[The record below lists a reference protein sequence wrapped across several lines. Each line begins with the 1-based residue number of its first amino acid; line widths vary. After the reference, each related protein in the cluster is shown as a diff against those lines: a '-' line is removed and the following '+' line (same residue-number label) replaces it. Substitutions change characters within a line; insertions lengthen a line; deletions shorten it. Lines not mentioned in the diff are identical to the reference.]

1 MKSPM
6 RNWSLRNRLTVGVL
20 VLSAIGFVGAGMASQ
35 LLLRSH
41 LIGQIDAQ
49 LLNVLGGTTSRVN
62 QAGIVNDEEMYPL
75 HSEVDKTDRSKPTTS
90 PIQKVAPLNKV
101 PSSISV
107 TVLDSRGNLVGEIG
121 GDLNAN
127 QITNYVMGLLPAQV
141 AEFGRRPFTVETP
154 GDDFRVVTSVLP
166 SWLGSVVVAQSLSGF
181 ERTTHRIGRVFLY
194 IGFIVLLLIGL
205 ASRQVIRLSM
215 KPLKDVEVTAEKIAA
230 GDLSARLENFEP
242 DTEVGRLS
250 TSLNTMLG
258 RIEESFAVRTESEDK
273 LRRFV
278 ADASHE
284 LRTPLTAIRGFAELY
299 RQGAVPDG
307 EKTKELI
314 GRIEKESV
322 RMGALVEDLLLLA
335 RLDQSRRMERKPVN
349 LVQVIQETVASAG
362 AAGPVH
368 PITVVAPS
376 ELYILGDFDRIYQ
389 VFTNLLAN
397 ARIHTPNAT
406 AITIT
411 ARTEEDGA
419 YISVADNGPGLNEV
433 DQKRI
438 FERFFRA
445 DPSRQRN
452 SSEGSGLG
460 LSIVA
465 AVMQA
470 HGGRVEV
477 TSRPGQGCVF
487 TLFFPNSTV

>member
-1 MKSPM
+1 MRSPL

-20 VLSAIGFVGAGMASQ
+20 VLSAIGFTGAGIASQ

-41 LIGQIDAQ
+41 LINQIDAQ
-49 LLNVLGGTTSRVN
+49 LISVIGGTASRVN
-62 QAGIVNDEEMYPL
+62 QAGIANDEEAAVV
-75 HSEVDKTDRSKPTTS
+75 HTESDETTS
-90 PIQKVAPLNKV
+90 PKTATAPIQKVAPLNKV

-107 TVLDSRGNLVGEIG
+107 TVLGPSGNLVGQIG

-127 QITNYVMGLLPAQV
+127 QITDYVKGLLPSQV
-141 AEFGRRPFTVETP
+141 AAFGKKPFTVEAP
-154 GDDFRVVTSVLP
+154 GADFRVVTRVLP
-166 SWLGSVVVAQSLSGF
+166 SEAGSVVVAQSLSDF
-181 ERTTHRIGRVFLY
+181 DRTTHRIGRVFLLLGLL
-194 IGFIVLLLIGL
+194 ILLLIGI

-215 KPLKDVEVTAEKIAA
+215 KPLEDVEITAEKIAA
-230 GDLSARLENFEP
+230 GDLSARLENFGP

-299 RQGAVPDG
+299 RQGAVPEG
-307 EKTKELI
+307 EKTKELV
-314 GRIEKESV
+314 GRIEKESI
-322 RMGALVEDLLLLA
+322 RMGTLVEDLLLLA
-335 RLDQSRRMERKPVN
+335 RLDQSRQMEFKPVN
-349 LVQVIQETVASAG
+349 LVQVIEETVASAA
-362 AAGPVH
+362 AAGPLH
-368 PITVVAPS
+368 PITVTVPS
-376 ELYILGDFDRIYQ
+376 ELYTLGDADRIHQ
-389 VFTNLLAN
+389 VFNNLLAN
-397 ARIHTPNAT
+397 ARAHTPDGT

-411 ARTEEDGA
+411 ARAEIDGA
-419 YISVADNGPGLNEV
+419 YISVADSGPGLNEA

-452 SSEGSGLG
+452 RNEGSGLG
-460 LSIVA
+460 LSIVD

-470 HGGRVEV
+470 HGGRVGV
-477 TSRPGQGCVF
+477 TSKPGQGSVF
-487 TLFFPNSTV
+487 TLFFPTARS

>member
-1 MKSPM
+1 MKSPL

-20 VLSAIGFVGAGMASQ
+20 VLSAIGFVGAGVASQ

-41 LIGQIDAQ
+41 LIGLIDAQ
-49 LLNVLGGTTSRVN
+49 LISVIGGTASRVN
-62 QAGIVNDEEMYPL
+62 QAGIVNDEEMYPVPNDADE
-75 HSEVDKTDRSKPTTS
+75 SATQKSVPSPNQKP
-90 PIQKVAPLNKV
+90 APLNKV

-107 TVLDSRGNLVGEIG
+107 TVLDPKGNLVGEIG

-127 QITNYVMGLLPAQV
+127 QITEYVRGLLPAQV
-141 AEFGRRPFTVETP
+141 AVFGDRPFTVEAP
-154 GDDFRVVTSVLP
+154 GADFRVVTRVLP
-166 SWLGSVVVAQSLSGF
+166 SELGSVIVAQSLSDF
-181 ERTTHRIGRVFLY
+181 DRTTHRIGRVFLF
-194 IGFIVLLLIGL
+194 IGLIVLLLIGL

-215 KPLKDVEVTAEKIAA
+215 KPLEDVEITAEEIAA
-230 GDLSARLENFEP
+230 GNLSARLENFEP

-258 RIEESFAVRTESEDK
+258 RIEESFAVRTESEEK

-284 LRTPLTAIRGFAELY
+284 LRTPLTAIRGFAELH

-322 RMGALVEDLLLLA
+322 RMGVLVEDLLLLA
-335 RLDQSRRMERKPVN
+335 RLDQSREMELKPVN
-349 LVQVIQETVASAG
+349 LVQVIQETVASAA
-362 AAGPVH
+362 AAGPAH
-368 PITVVAPS
+368 PITVLTPN
-376 ELYILGDFDRIYQ
+376 ELYTLGDSDRIYQ

-397 ARIHTPNAT
+397 ARTHTPDGT

-411 ARTEEDGA
+411 ARAEDAGA
-419 YISVADNGPGLNEV
+419 YISVADTGPGLSEA
-433 DQKRI
+433 DQTKI

-452 SSEGSGLG
+452 RNEGSGLG
-460 LSIVA
+460 LSIVD
-465 AVMQA
+465 AVMNA
-470 HGGRVEV
+470 HGGRVGV
-477 TSRPGQGCVF
+477 TSKPGQGCIF
-487 TLFFPNSTV
+487 TLFFPNGQN